1 MECSTQ
7 GENLLWRWSVK
18 VGDLVSYTG
27 SWNYPG
33 IVLWVEPQ
41 GWAMKV
47 LHDGQ
52 VKWFM
57 THGCEVVSEAR

>member
-1 MECSTQ
+1 
-7 GENLLWRWSVK
+7 VK

-33 IVLWVEPQ
+33 IVLWVDPQ
-41 GWAMKV
+41 ANMMKV

-52 VKWFM
+52 VKWFV

>member
-1 MECSTQ
+1 M
-7 GENLLWRWSVK
+7 K

>member
-1 MECSTQ
+1 M
-7 GENLLWRWSVK
+7 K

-27 SWNYPG
+27 SWNCPG
-33 IVLWVEPQ
+33 IVLWVKPQ

-47 LHDGQ
+47 FHDGQ

-57 THGCEVVSEAR
+57 TQGCEVISESR